1 MYLAETRFF
10 EYLRANHHL
19 PLQSN
24 ETHINVSRFFVS
36 LQIKM
41 ICNMNRNNRCLD
53 QGVSSSLLKKIFCF
67 FLIVVPFVLNAQKQ
81 ITVEDIWTKYLFYPK
96 NVPGYNPVPNGNEY
110 SVVGLAGIMKHSF
123 ETGEM
128 TEVALPTLNISTLS
142 DKKLKIEDID
152 DYSFDNSE
160 QKILLAVQQE
170 DIYRRSTKAYYYVYD
185 KTANQIFPLSDMTK
199 SKQSFA
205 TFSNDGSKV
214 AFVRDNNIFV
224 VDLNTKKESQITFD
238 GKRNHVLNGMADWVY
253 EEELSQAQY
262 FTWSPD
268 GTKIAFLRFDESN
281 VKEFAMT
288 LWGEL
293 YPDEY
298 QYKYP
303 KAGEDNSVVDVM
315 IYDLN
320 TRQTIRL
327 DFDKNFD
334 GYYPR
339 IYWLPNS
346 IDLITLKMNRHQSH
360 LDFVRYNTLTK
371 QMDVVFTD
379 ENKCWLEITDDYYF
393 MNDNKTMMVTSERD
407 GYNHIYKVEFGGK
420 ITQLTQGQ
428 WDVASIAA
436 VDQKS
441 KLVYY
446 LSNESDVLNRDL
458 YVINFDGK
466 KKKMLTSGDG
476 WNSVS
481 FSSNARYYRNVYS
494 NSQTPSVYT
503 IHKADGKQL
512 RVLEDNAKLK
522 QRMQDYGF
530 SKKELFSFTT
540 EEGVSLNGWM
550 LKPLNFDA
558 NKKYPVLMYVYGGPG
573 SQEVDNA
580 YSRAQD
586 FAWYQMLTQKGYIV
600 VCVDGRGTNARGDEF
615 RKCVYKNMGHYEAI
629 DQIST
634 AKYLK
639 TLPYVDSD
647 RVGIW
652 GWSFGGYL
660 SALSAFKSGKTF
672 KMAISVAP
680 VTNWRYYDNI
690 YTERFL
696 QTPQENPDG
705 YDQNSPITFAKDLDT
720 KYLLIH
726 GTADDNVHFQNAMDL
741 VTALN
746 KAGKQY
752 DQFFYPNKNH
762 FIMGG
767 NTRAHLYTKL
777 TNYILENL

>member
-1 MYLAETRFF
+1 MKKILAFF
-10 EYLRANHHL
+10 LLLL
-19 PLQSN
+19 PLLS
-24 ETHINVSRFFVS
+24 
-36 LQIKM
+36 
-41 ICNMNRNNRCLD
+41 
-53 QGVSSSLLKKIFCF
+53 
-67 FLIVVPFVLNAQKQ
+67 NAQKQ
-81 ITVEDIWTKYLFYPK
+81 ITVEDIWSKYLFYPK
-96 NVPGYNPVPNGNEY
+96 GVRGYTPVPNGNEY
-110 SVVGLAGIMKHSF
+110 SVVGIAGIMKHSF
-123 ETGEM
+123 ETGDM
-128 TEVALPTLNISTLS
+128 TEVALPTLKISEFSNKELKLEDLS
-142 DKKLKIEDID
+142 
-152 DYSFDNSE
+152 DYSFDQSE
-160 QKILLAVQQE
+160 NKILLSTE
-170 DIYRRSTKAYYYVYD
+170 EESIYRRSSKAFYYVYD
-185 KTANQIFPLSDMTK
+185 KQKAKIVSISDK
-199 SKQSFA
+199 SKGKQSFA

-214 AFVRDNNIFV
+214 AFVRDNNLFM
-224 VDLNTKKESQITFD
+224 VDLATMKETQITFD
-238 GKRNHVLNGMADWVY
+238 GERNKVLNGMADWVY

-262 FTWSPD
+262 FSWSPD
-268 GTKIAFLRFDESN
+268 GSKIAYLRFDESQ
-281 VKEFAMT
+281 VKEFSMT
-288 LWGEL
+288 MWGEL
-293 YPDEY
+293 YPEEY
-298 QYKYP
+298 RYKYP

-320 TRQTIRL
+320 SGKTTKL
-327 DFDKNFD
+327 DFGKDFD

-346 IDLITLKMNRHQSH
+346 TDLITLKLNRHQNH
-360 LDFVRYNTLTK
+360 LDFIRYNTVN
-371 QMDVVFTD
+371 QQYDIVFTD
-379 ENKCWLEITDDYYF
+379 DNKCWLEISDEYYF
-393 MNDNKTMMVTSERD
+393 MNDNKTMLVTSERD
-407 GYNHIYKVEFGGK
+407 GYNHIYKVELGGPV
-420 ITQLTQGQ
+420 TQLTKGQ

-436 VDQKS
+436 VDQKA

-446 LSNESDVLNRDL
+446 LSNESNTLNRDL
-458 YVINFDGK
+458 YVINLDGK
-466 KKKMLTSGDG
+466 KKKLLTSGTG
-476 WNSVS
+476 WNDVS
-481 FSSNARYYRNVYS
+481 FSSNAKYYRCTYS
-494 NSQTPSVYT
+494 DIQTPPVYT

-512 RVLEDNAKLK
+512 RVLEDNAALK
-522 QRMQDYGF
+522 KRMEDYGF
-530 SKKELFSFTT
+530 SKKELFSFTSDQ
-540 EEGVSLNGWM
+540 GVQLNGWM
-550 LKPLNFDA
+550 LKPLDFDA
-558 NKKYPVLMYVYGGPG
+558 TKKYPVLMYVYGGPC
-573 SQEVDNA
+573 SQEVDNS
-580 YSRAQD
+580 YSRAMD
-586 FAWYQMLTQKGYIV
+586 FAWYQLLAQHGYIV

-634 AKYLK
+634 ANYLK
-639 TLPYVDSD
+639 TLYYVDKN

-705 YDQNSPITFAKDLDT
+705 YDQNSPITFAKDLET

-767 NTRAHLYTKL
+767 NTRTHLYTKL